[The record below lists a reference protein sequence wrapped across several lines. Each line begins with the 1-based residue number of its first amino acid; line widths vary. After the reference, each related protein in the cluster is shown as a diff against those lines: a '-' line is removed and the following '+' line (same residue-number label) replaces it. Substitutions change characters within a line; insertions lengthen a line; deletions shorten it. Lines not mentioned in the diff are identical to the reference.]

1 MIYIDNRQE
10 KVEIL
15 ESYETLISQVISG
28 SLEEEEVDRDV
39 QISVIFVDNEEIH
52 KINKEF
58 RNVDRPTD
66 VLSFPMIEYKDGKV
80 YKEQYKGLELD
91 KSFFDQGELVL
102 GDIAIS
108 IEQTLEQS
116 KEYGHSFEREL
127 AYLTVHSVLHLLGYD
142 HMEEEDKEKMRTR
155 EEVILEKLNIKR

>member
-15 ESYETLISQVISG
+15 ESYEALISKVING
-28 SLEEEEVDRDV
+28 TLEEEEIDREV

-66 VLSFPMIEYKDGKV
+66 VLSFPMLEYSAGKV
-80 YKEQYKGLELD
+80 YKEQYKGFVFE
-91 KSFFDQGELVL
+91 KSFFDEGELIL
-102 GDIAIS
+102 GDMAIS
-108 IEQTLEQS
+108 LEQTLEQS

-127 AYLTVHSVLHLLGYD
+127 AYLTVHSILHLLGYD
-142 HMEEEDKEKMRTR
+142 HMEKLEKSKMRAR
-155 EEVILEKLNIKR
+155 EEIILEKLDVKR